1 MSNKSSKKLKR
12 IILILILIILVIS
25 LITII
30 LVVNSSKAG
39 EESGLGAT
47 NENTD
52 RIIPMSSE
60 GFFQRYYGTVDEND
74 VYKTLTLLAN
84 YIIDNKEEIDTWNDD
99 SMYTVYSE
107 NEEEFKNM
115 GLVYSEDFVNV
126 MKLVQEINTED
137 LDLSYMAFENDTIA
151 YALNGIQVDITFKY
165 VNVDGLNLE
174 LMLLNDANT
183 ENPIRINTK

>member
-151 YALNGIQVDITFKY
+151 YAFNGIQVDITFKY

>member
-151 YALNGIQVDITFKY
+151 YASNGIQVDITFKY